1 MPKEV
6 LSPELAYVSSGQ
18 PVGGVISGSA
28 IFSPNSF
35 APLGVYGTT
44 PSASNTAVSA
54 LAAARLENDGE
65 ITAVT
70 FATTTPQT
78 TGN

>member
-1 MPKEV
+1 MPRES
-6 LSPELAYVSSGQ
+6 LSPELAYVSSGA
-18 PVGGVISGSA
+18 PVGGVIAGSV
-28 IFSPNSF
+28 IYSPNSF
-35 APLGVYGTT
+35 APLGTYGATV
-44 PSASNTAVSA
+44 SASNTAVSA

-70 FATTTPQT
+70 FAATTPQT